1 MIDEKLRT
9 SLKECPNTRAGVK
22 KKKKRIKKEEDNSIY
37 CACYMNLIQC
47 EIVYE
52 LQKQ

>member
-22 KKKKRIKKEEDNSIY
+22 KKKKELRKKRTIAY
-37 CACYMNLIQC
+37 TVHI
-47 EIVYE
+47 I
-52 LQKQ
+52 